1 MLLSTLNCDLCGGL
15 CPTFNYVTGAA
26 LSEVD
31 SGYPSSHGSYS
42 VEITFFFL
50 VKPLSPEQA
59 P

>member
-31 SGYPSSHGSYS
+31 SGYPSSHGSYN
-42 VEITFFFL
+42 VEITFFFFL
-50 VKPLSPEQA
+50 
-59 P
+59 